1 TPRPAVATCRAV
13 AWCTSFE
20 RHAACHVAPRVSAI
34 FAGAMLESDS
44 AFVSYQERRLGSGS
58 FGEVFKAKVAS
69 SGLLVAVKR
78 VLKQRESVMKEFPC
92 GNMRVGTTSST
103 SRVACSGEYMI
114 LQGLSHPHVLQVIG
128 HFEDENSLYVVSEF
142 LSGGSLTDL
151 LQQQSAPFSEAW
163 GALAIRQTLTA
174 MTYCHSAGVVHND
187 LKPEN
192 LLLKSLSVRAGLH
205 IVVSDFGQASSVYQ
219 PGQCPLSDLPLG
231 DPRYTPPE
239 AWNGQTCHGVCS
251 KPGDVWMIACTL
263 FEILS
268 GGSLPF
274 LGRKNVSLQEFK
286 SWCATT
292 PGFVIEWV
300 NCLKTGTPMW
310 QNFVE
315 PRSSSSRDCILR
327 MLAKTPVQRPNCEQ
341 TMEHTWFWEQG
352 CMQLGDSSTEAFTPD
367 ALRLDHG
374 AGAML
379 GQPGRAIDHAGMMG
393 GAASSQGSSVSSAT
407 MMRPMGKKL
416 SAAPVSKKKL
426 RGPKSATTLPPNTAL
441 SAPTTM
447 TKKGIQIKNQVL
459 QHSAAMLE
467 SKQDD
472 GAAAGPATAP
482 GAGAAGAPSE
492 SARPADAEAA
502 GPQHQNDAHD
512 SVRGGSPPRAGD
524 GRPTGEAEEL
534 AAQVEQSH
542 PPCPSAGCARA
553 PDGGPPPQSV
563 LAGGGVQPEGAG
575 PPSVSS
581 RLPRGTWRRY
591 REPGTNRLWFLKE
604 ATGESF
610 FADSPGAWRQYA
622 GAGGRTW
629 WWSQE
634 SNTSFWEDECDG
646 AAGDDDGVAEE
657 GASWDDLEALGLQ
670 HLRRKVHLEPCLKD
684 GGEVRSAIRYS
695 GKTWEFHVVL
705 FRSNSNDKLGL
716 NFILDQDSHIPV
728 ISQVKDVGMC
738 ASHNLEMQQFPEESP
753 LHQMQVA
760 AGDKVKVVNGFTS
773 AEDIRNELT
782 NALVVHL
789 RVVRPGHSP
798 EMASTRGRAAGT
810 VFQ

>member
-1 TPRPAVATCRAV
+1 QTPSHDLLSPTPPPLLLVKGGRRMQARCIDPILCQGSSVSSATMMRPMGKKLSAAPVSKKKLRGPKSATTLPPNTAL
-13 AWCTSFE
+13 S
-20 RHAACHVAPRVSAI
+20 APTTMTKKGIQIKNQVLQHSA
-34 FAGAMLESDS
+34 AMLES
-44 AFVSYQERRLGSGS
+44 
-58 FGEVFKAKVAS
+58 
-69 SGLLVAVKR
+69 
-78 VLKQRESVMKEFPC
+78 KQDDGAAAGPA
-92 GNMRVGTTSST
+92 T
-103 SRVACSGEYMI
+103 
-114 LQGLSHPHVLQVIG
+114 
-128 HFEDENSLYVVSEF
+128 
-142 LSGGSLTDL
+142 
-151 LQQQSAPFSEAW
+151 AP
-163 GALAIRQTLTA
+163 
-174 MTYCHSAGVVHND
+174 
-187 LKPEN
+187 
-192 LLLKSLSVRAGLH
+192 
-205 IVVSDFGQASSVYQ
+205 
-219 PGQCPLSDLPLG
+219 
-231 DPRYTPPE
+231 
-239 AWNGQTCHGVCS
+239 
-251 KPGDVWMIACTL
+251 
-263 FEILS
+263 
-268 GGSLPF
+268 
-274 LGRKNVSLQEFK
+274 
-286 SWCATT
+286 
-292 PGFVIEWV
+292 
-300 NCLKTGTPMW
+300 
-310 QNFVE
+310 
-315 PRSSSSRDCILR
+315 
-327 MLAKTPVQRPNCEQ
+327 
-341 TMEHTWFWEQG
+341 
-352 CMQLGDSSTEAFTPD
+352 
-367 ALRLDHG
+367 G
-374 AGAML
+374 AGAAGAPSESARPADAEAAGPQHQNDAHDSVRGGSPPRAGDGRPTGEAEGSSVSSATMMRPMGKKLSAAPVSKKKLRGPKSATTLPPNTALSAPTTMTKKGIQIKNQVLQHSAAML
-379 GQPGRAIDHAGMMG
+379 ESKQDD
-393 GAASSQGSSVSSAT
+393 GAAAGPATAPGAGAAGAPSESARPADAEAAGPQHQNDAHDSVRGGSPPRAGDGRPTGEAEGSSVSSAT